1 MAVIYGETHK
11 QEVDDSGIDRDWLEP
26 ENLRAGE
33 RPTVRLAVMD
43 EMSERPVIGAR
54 VVAKLVGRDNEGTL
68 LFSALTDGCGSV
80 ETRCSIP
87 PKPGVGAT
95 LVCEAEAAGQTAEVR
110 RRVKRRA
117 RASVQRA

>member
-1 MAVIYGETHK
+1 VVRTFIE
-11 QEVDDSGIDRDWLEP
+11 QQVPLENIRLDWLEP
-26 ENLRAGE
+26 EDLRAGE
-33 RPTVRLAVMD
+33 RPTLRLAVTD
-43 EMSERPVIGAR
+43 ETSERPVIGAR

-68 LFSALTDGCGSV
+68 LFSALTDACGSV
-80 ETRCSIP
+80 ETPCDIP

-110 RRVKRRA
+110 RRVKRRV